1 MNKTTA
7 GTEEQDES
15 LGILTPR
22 QLAFCL
28 EYARAINGKQAAIA
42 AGYSPRGAKE
52 TASRLLTFANIRAK
66 IKALRAKAEDAAVM
80 SMKEA
85 AQRLTEIGRG
95 ELPDFIN
102 PDGTATVDAPNQA
115 AIQVLDIDKDGRVT
129 RLRLRDPIRTIEA
142 LARLLGWYNE
152 PPPDPEE
159 EAQQIDDFL
168 AGARA
173 ATGLP
178 PK

>member
-1 MNKTTA
+1 MHTTTTD
-7 GTEEQDES
+7 GQDES
-15 LGILTPR
+15 LGMLSPR
-22 QLAFCL
+22 QHAFCL
-28 EYARAINGKQAAIA
+28 EYVEAPNGKQAAIA
-42 AGYSPRGAKE
+42 AGYSRRGAKE
-52 TASRLLTFANIRAK
+52 TASRLLTLANIRAK

-85 AQRLTEIGRG
+85 AQRLTEIVRG

-102 PDGTATVDAPNQA
+102 QDGTAAVDAPNQA
-115 AIQVLDIDKDGRVT
+115 AIQVLDIDKDGRVA
-129 RLRLRDPIRTIEA
+129 RLRLRDPIRAIEA
-142 LARLLGWYNE
+142 LSRLLGWDQG

-159 EAQQIDDFL
+159 EAKALEEFI

>member
-1 MNKTTA
+1 MRTTT
-7 GTEEQDES
+7 TETDGQGES
-15 LGILTPR
+15 LGMLSPR
-22 QLAFCL
+22 QHGFCL
-28 EYARAINGKQAAIA
+28 EYAKAPNGKQAAIA
-42 AGYSPRGAKE
+42 AGYSRRGAKE
-52 TASRLLTFANIRAK
+52 TASRLLTNANINAK
-66 IKALRAKAEDAAVM
+66 IQELRAKVEDAAVL

-85 AQRLTEIGRG
+85 AQRLTEIVRG

-102 PDGTATVDAPNQA
+102 PDGTPVAAAPNQA

-129 RLRLRDPIRTIEA
+129 RLRLRDPIRA
-142 LARLLGWYNE
+142 MDLLARLSGWYND

-159 EAQQIDDFL
+159 EAKALEDFI

-178 PK
+178 PE